1 MMRATGL
8 DDQAIAQP
16 LVAVVNTWSEVTPC
30 NIHLRKLAEPV
41 NLLAIGDITG
51 CRLLR
56 SLRYMVKTTRIERRN

>member
-1 MMRATGL
+1 MRQAYWDAAIL
-8 DDQAIAQP
+8 MSIKSKFDQFNSLSIF
-16 LVAVVNTWSEVTPC
+16 S
-30 NIHLRKLAEPV
+30 HSGKLAEPV